1 MYNLQMVHFDSDK
14 ADDNNTMQG
23 EKVRLVL
30 HSYSNDNPLV
40 LRWYST
46 DTPLVLQRYSTRTP
60 AVLQRYSN
68 FFLEYM
74 EYRFFPLDTMP
85 SLIGNLVDS
94 LKSDFKLKESS
105 IHEKQI

>member
-1 MYNLQMVHFDSDK
+1 
-14 ADDNNTMQG
+14 
-23 EKVRLVL
+23 
-30 HSYSNDNPLV
+30 
-40 LRWYST
+40 
-46 DTPLVLQRYSTRTP
+46 
-60 AVLQRYSN
+60 
-68 FFLEYM
+68 M